1 MPNWTVR
8 AAGKS
13 VTGNYRPK
21 NEDRSFVDAAGHV
34 YIVADGMGGQQAG
47 EKASEMAVEHLS
59 TALTRDADLAAVPG
73 ALLVT
78 QIQQAVVETNAEIMA
93 LSQLDYRFHSMGT
106 TVVLAVF
113 AGRYAY
119 VTGAGDSRAYL
130 VRGRKI
136 QQLTRDHSVAESLAE
151 AGAISREE
159 VREHRYRHMLWK
171 YLGTKEASSR
181 PDVHKVRLRHG
192 DRLLLAS
199 DGLTGVVP
207 DEQIRATLT
216 EHDEPQAAVD
226 ALIHQALNNDSH
238 DNVTCVAVYVD

>member
-13 VTGNYRPK
+13 ITGNYRPK
-21 NEDRSFVDAAGHV
+21 NEDRCFVGESSHV

-47 EKASEMAVEHLS
+47 EKASEMAVEHI
-59 TALTRDADLAAVPG
+59 AQRLTSPPGPADWPSGRVIAHVQE
-73 ALLVT
+73 T
-78 QIQQAVVETNAEIMA
+78 VVEANSEIIA
-93 LSQLDYRFHSMGT
+93 LSQLDYHYHSMGT
-106 TVVLAVF
+106 TVVLAVL

-119 VTGAGDSRAYL
+119 VTGVGDSRAYL
-130 VRGRKI
+130 VRGRKT

-151 AGAISREE
+151 AGAISRDE

-181 PDVHKVRLRHG
+181 PDVQRLRLRRG

-199 DGLTGVVP
+199 DGLTGVVT
-207 DEQIRATLT
+207 DEQMHAIIT
-216 EHDEPQAAVD
+216 EQDDPEQAVD
-226 ALIHQALNNDSH
+226 VLVQSALDNDSH
-238 DNVTCVAVYVD
+238 DNITCVAVYVD